1 MLLFYNWSPWANSEK
16 ITIQFWL
23 VLTDFAS
30 QNPFESWWVMIV
42 EWHFGHVLRWK
53 SSIFYQYSI
62 YIYTH
67 YIQKW
72 WIPLSVA
79 VGYIPRYRWSKAAQ
93 SQWNGLAARATDC
106 GSLSL
111 EVWSPWRAHRFWCF
125 DQDLH
130 DMSWPAKKRTWRRNC
145 RWPLR
150 GRKHCFR
157 TSRWIARRPWKWRR
171 TGVEGGGWSF
181 LVDVPFW
188 RENPLLFC
196 SVCGCHS
203 FGWLKVGQPLMI
215 CKIRHVSWNW
225 LVVNVGVEESNPPH
239 QKKWTYLRTEP

>member
-1 MLLFYNWSPWANSEK
+1 MTSFDWFCKSES
-16 ITIQFWL
+16 
-23 VLTDFAS
+23 V
-30 QNPFESWWVMIV
+30 WVMMSHDCWMTFWPCVKMEIM
-42 EWHFGHVLRWK
+42 H
-53 SSIFYQYSI
+53 FYQKYFVCV

-111 EVWSPWRAHRFWCF
+111 EVWSPWWAHRFWCF

-145 RWPLR
+145 RWPLK

-171 TGVEGGGWSF
+171 TGVEGGWSF

-188 RENPLLFC
+188 REHPLLFC
-196 SVCGCHS
+196 SFCGCHS

-215 CKIRHVSWNW
+215 CKI
-225 LVVNVGVEESNPPH
+225 
-239 QKKWTYLRTEP
+239 

>member
-16 ITIQFWL
+16 LTIQFWL

-130 DMSWPAKKRTWRRNC
+130 DMSWAAKKRTWRRNC

-171 TGVEGGGWSF
+171 TGVEGGVIFFGRCPFLKGKSFVVLLFLWLSFFWVVEGWSTI
-181 LVDVPFW
+181 DD
-188 RENPLLFC
+188 
-196 SVCGCHS
+196 
-203 FGWLKVGQPLMI
+203 M
-215 CKIRHVSWNW
+215 
-225 LVVNVGVEESNPPH
+225 
-239 QKKWTYLRTEP
+239 